1 MAQKKFPPFG
11 QLEFGMLDA
20 ASEAA
25 HSPELLIGGYYDC
38 KSAAKDISMM
48 RGWVLVGA
56 KGAGKSA
63 VLEHLALQWAG
74 SPMNFIS
81 RWALTT
87 FPIADVTKLQVG
99 STPGPSATCAAWQ
112 FQLLLKV
119 FASLIGDQG
128 ASYGGQVTTFHRDL
142 VRLGLLEG
150 EDLRTKF
157 FDWSKTTVR
166 FQVQGVGAEGGFG
179 DAGATAVQLIE
190 LLKRAISEIST
201 DSQHLLAVDGLDS
214 FFASSDDQWNS
225 FGGLLDA
232 TNEVNVF
239 LRGTS
244 LRATVLI
251 AVREDMFT
259 SAESFD
265 SAKMDDQTIR
275 LSWSQDDQAEGESL
289 WGMISQKARVS
300 VRNPNDW
307 LTLGDIRKAYLSEMV
322 NRQLSVAD
330 YLLGY
335 TRYLPRDMVALMN
348 AVKKVHGGSGQ
359 VRVEQARR
367 AVRSYSEGYFLAE
380 IKNNLTKAF
389 TSTGG
394 TKTNDFLEEL
404 STLDSP
410 YFTSAE
416 LEKSLEGVLTS
427 TEIRQLL
434 RQLYRAGA
442 IGVITRRNSVQHT
455 NFSYRR
461 AAGGGF
467 KYKGRFLLH
476 RALIE
481 AWNIP
486 RA

>member
-348 AVKKVHGGSGQ
+348 AVKRFMEEAVKCGSSRRVVRCEVTPRGTSWRRSRTTSQKPSQ
-359 VRVEQARR
+359 VRAAQRPMISLKSSAHLSPHTSLALNLRNRLRV
-367 AVRSYSEGYFLAE
+367 YSHPLKYVSCCASFTAPVQLALSLAGTLSSTPTLATGE
-380 IKNNLTKAF
+380 PLVVASSTKAG
-389 TSTGG
+389 SSCTG
-394 TKTNDFLEEL
+394 L
-404 STLDSP
+404 
-410 YFTSAE
+410 
-416 LEKSLEGVLTS
+416 
-427 TEIRQLL
+427 
-434 RQLYRAGA
+434 
-442 IGVITRRNSVQHT
+442 
-455 NFSYRR
+455 
-461 AAGGGF
+461 
-467 KYKGRFLLH
+467 
-476 RALIE
+476 
-481 AWNIP
+481 
-486 RA
+486 